1 MTRFKYV
8 WENIS
13 DPAVYDTITGNCY
26 FINDEDDIERIVGL
40 LNNLYQENQQLN
52 MSSRYDHNEI
62 EEWGICMNEKRFED
76 DGVEYINN
84 YNYALLDTYYEFDDE
99 RIIEWNKHSGNAQ
112 YTDLERITEILNI
125 KQMRLESLMKHREE
139 IGKLLDRI
147 EEQQSLI
154 EELYDFRLTYNAL
167 LFNEWAENQKYEVY
181 KSRRHSDGELCFDGE
196 YFIVVANL
204 PTGQVTNH
212 YHIRHWDMFKINEYE
227 KVKEGF
233 DGHTP
238 SDVIERLQNVINDE

>member
-1 MTRFKYV
+1 MTDKFVVSTNEIGEIIVTDVETDR
-8 WENIS
+8 
-13 DPAVYDTITGNCY
+13 VYRYDNPSNFFGLI
-26 FINDEDDIERIVGL
+26 RL
-40 LNNLYQENQQLN
+40 LN
-52 MSSRYDHNEI
+52 
-62 EEWGICMNEKRFED
+62 
-76 DGVEYINN
+76 
-84 YNYALLDTYYEFDDE
+84 
-99 RIIEWNKHSGNAQ
+99 
-112 YTDLERITEILNI
+112 
-125 KQMRLESLMKHREE
+125 
-139 IGKLLDRI
+139 
-147 EEQQSLI
+147 EQQDLI

-227 KVKEGF
+227 KVKEDF

-238 SDVIERLQNVINDE
+238 SDVIERLQQVIDDE

>member
-1 MTRFKYV
+1 
-8 WENIS
+8 
-13 DPAVYDTITGNCY
+13 
-26 FINDEDDIERIVGL
+26 
-40 LNNLYQENQQLN
+40 
-52 MSSRYDHNEI
+52 MS
-62 EEWGICMNEKRFED
+62 EKRFEFYSD
-76 DGVEYINN
+76 EYLVGV
-84 YNYALLDTYYEFDDE
+84 LDTVTGKTFNSLGIVD
-99 RIIEWNKHSGNAQ
+99 K
-112 YTDLERITEILNI
+112 LN
-125 KQMRLESLMKHREE
+125 
-139 IGKLLDRI
+139 
-147 EEQQSLI
+147 EQQDLI

-227 KVKEGF
+227 KVNEDF

-238 SDVIERLQNVINDE
+238 SDVITRLKQVI

>member
-1 MTRFKYV
+1 M
-8 WENIS
+8 
-13 DPAVYDTITGNCY
+13 
-26 FINDEDDIERIVGL
+26 
-40 LNNLYQENQQLN
+40 
-52 MSSRYDHNEI
+52 MS
-62 EEWGICMNEKRFED
+62 EKRFEFYSD
-76 DGVEYINN
+76 EDLIGV
-84 YNYALLDTYYEFDDE
+84 LDTVTGRTF
-99 RIIEWNKHSGNAQ
+99 NSF
-112 YTDLERITEILNI
+112 EIVDVLN
-125 KQMRLESLMKHREE
+125 
-139 IGKLLDRI
+139 
-147 EEQQSLI
+147 EQQDLI

-227 KVKEGF
+227 KVKEDF

-238 SDVIERLQNVINDE
+238 SDVIERLQQVIDDE